1 MKSKLKKILVLI
13 VLGMGFL
20 FLPNIKFDFSVEQT
34 TFNNLKNSSVY
45 YGGIQIDALATT
57 NTTYSG
63 NWTWAVRQPW
73 CYNDNGVYV
82 IEDLTIDAST
92 SPTGNGIYIKN
103 SKNEYFIIRNCTVY
117 SAQNI
122 IDIEAGIKLKDV
134 NNGTLTKNNF
144 SNNLCHGINLLND
157 CNNNTIS
164 GNTVNNNNQQ
174 GIRLSY
180 NYDYN
185 NITGNTLNDNRG
197 GIYLS
202 GTSYNPCFWN
212 QITNNIIIDNQD
224 YGIFLIQDCDNN
236 SIYKNFF
243 LENGIHA
250 IDSGSDNK
258 WNSTTIGNYWDN
270 WTSPDTSPLDGIVD
284 NPYIYI
290 YGIAGSMDYLPI
302 AEDGAPM
309 IAINSPSSGSVFGVS
324 APSFNVRVTDDYLA
338 SMWYTIDGGLHNYT
352 FTTNST
358 VNQTAWDAMDNGAI
372 TLRFYAND
380 TLGHIGSAGVNIIK
394 DTVAPVIIINSPA
407 EGETFGNTAPLF
419 NITITEDNLDSIWY
433 SFDGGLT
440 TYTIINSGTFD
451 QTAWTALSQGNVTIT
466 FYARDLAGNEA
477 SEAVTIVKIA
487 AGLDPG
493 IIITI
498 VVVSISGGVAVAA
511 VIFIYL
517 KKRASPK

>member
-1 MKSKLKKILVLI
+1 MKSNTKKILVLI
-13 VLGMGFL
+13 VLGMGFV
-20 FLPNIKFDFSVEQT
+20 FLPNINFDFSVEQT

-45 YGGIQIDALATT
+45 YGGIVIDALATT

-117 SAQNI
+117 SAQII

-164 GNTVNNNNQQ
+164 GNTVSDNGLSGIILYGGGGEKCYNNTISGNTVNNNNRQ

-224 YGIFLIQDCDNN
+224 YGIFLTQDCDNN

-324 APSFNVRVTDDYLA
+324 APSFDVTIVDTTLA
-338 SMWYTIDGGLHNYT
+338 SMWYTLDGGLHNFT
-352 FTTNST
+352 FTENGIIDQS
-358 VNQTAWDAMDNGAI
+358 AWDALLDGSVI
-372 TLRFYAND
+372 IRFYAID
-380 TLGHIGSAGVNIIK
+380 IV
-394 DTVAPVIIINSPA
+394 
-407 EGETFGNTAPLF
+407 
-419 NITITEDNLDSIWY
+419 
-433 SFDGGLT
+433 
-440 TYTIINSGTFD
+440 
-451 QTAWTALSQGNVTIT
+451 GNVTFEEVSVIK
-466 FYARDLAGNEA
+466 NVQ
-477 SEAVTIVKIA
+477 S
-487 AGLDPG
+487 GLDPG
-493 IIITI
+493 VIIAI
-498 VVVSISGGVAVAA
+498 VIVSIVGGVAVIAGIY
-511 VIFIYL
+511 IFM
-517 KKRASPK
+517 KKRAA